1 MSKRKDQLMHK
12 LVCLSHLMLENLD
25 ELQAT
30 TPKMKKAQMDLIA
43 LFEEMNNEL
52 ATTDTILKTTYF
64 NDISKKID
72 TIIRKNFD
80 SNM

>member
-25 ELQAT
+25 DLQVT
-30 TPKMKKAQMDLIA
+30 TPKMKKARLDLIA

>member
-25 ELQAT
+25 ELQVT
-30 TPKMKKAQMDLIA
+30 TPKMKKARLDLIA

-52 ATTDTILKTTYF
+52 ATTDTILKSTYF

-80 SNM
+80 GNM

>member
-30 TPKMKKAQMDLIA
+30 TSKMKKARLDLIA

-52 ATTDTILKTTYF
+52 STTDTILKTTYF

-80 SNM
+80 GNM

>member
-1 MSKRKDQLMHK
+1 
-12 LVCLSHLMLENLD
+12 MLENLD
-25 ELQAT
+25 ELQVT
-30 TPKMKKAQMDLIA
+30 TPKMKKARLDLIA

-52 ATTDTILKTTYF
+52 ATTDTILKSTYF

-80 SNM
+80 GNM

>member
-1 MSKRKDQLMHK
+1 MSKRKNQLMHK
-12 LVCLSHLMLENLD
+12 IVCLSHLMLENLD

-30 TPKMKKAQMDLIA
+30 TPKMKKARLDLIS
-43 LFEEMNNEL
+43 LFEELNNEL
-52 ATTDTILKTTYF
+52 ATSDTILKTTYF
-64 NDISKKID
+64 NEMSSKID

>member
-25 ELQAT
+25 ELQVT
-30 TPKMKKAQMDLIA
+30 TPKMKKARLDLIA

-80 SNM
+80 GNM

>member
-30 TPKMKKAQMDLIA
+30 TSKMKKARLDLIA

-52 ATTDTILKTTYF
+52 STTDTILKSTYF

-80 SNM
+80 GNM

>member
-80 SNM
+80 GNM

>member
-25 ELQAT
+25 ELQVT
-30 TPKMKKAQMDLIA
+30 TPKMKKARLDLIA

>member
-1 MSKRKDQLMHK
+1 
-12 LVCLSHLMLENLD
+12 MLENLD
-25 ELQAT
+25 ELQVT
-30 TPKMKKAQMDLIA
+30 TPKMKKARLDLIA

-80 SNM
+80 GNM

>member
-1 MSKRKDQLMHK
+1 MSKHKDQLMHK
-12 LVCLSHLMLENLD
+12 LVCLSHLLLENLD
-25 ELQAT
+25 ELQST
-30 TPKMKKAQMDLIA
+30 TPKMKKARLDLIA

-80 SNM
+80 GNM